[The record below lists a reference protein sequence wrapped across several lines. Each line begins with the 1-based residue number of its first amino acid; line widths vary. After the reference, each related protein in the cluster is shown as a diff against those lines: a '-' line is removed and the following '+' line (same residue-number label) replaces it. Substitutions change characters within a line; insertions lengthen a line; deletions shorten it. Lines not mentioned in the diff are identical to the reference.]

1 MMSFLLFIY
10 VFVSSV
16 ALINVAVAPGVSTL
30 SLSLSLSA
38 STIPFIPTKSRYM
51 YAETYTPV
59 LTRLDIFINRV
70 LGSGLEL
77 RTKGVFAHLEESSC
91 RMWCLTL
98 DNNIE
103 RLHFRGTYVPT

>member
-1 MMSFLLFIY
+1 MSFLLFIY

-30 SLSLSLSA
+30 SFSLSLSLPGS
-38 STIPFIPTKSRYM
+38 STIPSIPTKSRYM

-91 RMWCLTL
+91 RMWCF
-98 DNNIE
+98 DS
-103 RLHFRGTYVPT
+103 